1 MCAVVGAFSKTKV
14 DLDLFQKVMV
24 QSMIRGKHASGIA
37 WNNNGKL
44 AYRIIDESANFL
56 AFKNI
61 DTNMI
66 IGHARYSTSDLN
78 YNQPIK
84 TDKIAIVHNGVISQ
98 EHPDTWKDTYGY
110 DFDTKNDSEIV
121 LRSYENNKHPLQ
133 LDGSMATIILDM
145 TEKPT
150 ILFFRNEQRPLY
162 YSTDKDIY
170 IASTKNILERSGFEH
185 ILKTDSCVEYKIDGK
200 FSTNLIRKSKT
211 DLQWLNF

>member
-14 DLDLFQKVMV
+14 DLELFQKVMV

-110 DFDTKNDSEIV
+110 NFNTKNDSEIV

-211 DLQWLNF
+211 DLQ

>member
-44 AYRIIDESANFL
+44 AYRIINESANFL

-110 DFDTKNDSEIV
+110 DFVTKNDSEIV

-145 TEKPT
+145 TNKPT

-200 FSTNLIRKSKT
+200 FSTNLIRQSKT
-211 DLQWLNF
+211 DLQ

>member
-121 LRSYENNKHPLQ
+121 LRNYENNKHPLQ

-211 DLQWLNF
+211 DLQ

>member
-110 DFDTKNDSEIV
+110 NFNTKNDSEIV

-145 TEKPT
+145 TNKPT

-200 FSTNLIRKSKT
+200 FNTNLIRQSKT
-211 DLQWLNF
+211 DLQ

>member
-133 LDGSMATIILDM
+133 LDGSIATIILDM

-200 FSTNLIRKSKT
+200 FSTNLIRQSKT
-211 DLQWLNF
+211 DLQ

>member
-110 DFDTKNDSEIV
+110 DFVSKNDSEIV
-121 LRSYENNKHPLQ
+121 LKSYENNKHPLQ

-145 TEKPT
+145 TDKPT

-200 FSTNLIRKSKT
+200 FSTNLIRQSKT
-211 DLQWLNF
+211 DLQ

>member
-121 LRSYENNKHPLQ
+121 LRNYENNKHPLQ

-145 TEKPT
+145 TNKPT

-200 FSTNLIRKSKT
+200 FNTNLIRQSKT
-211 DLQWLNF
+211 DLQ

>member
-14 DLDLFQKVMV
+14 DLELFQKVMV

-44 AYRIIDESANFL
+44 AYRIINESANFL

-110 DFDTKNDSEIV
+110 DFVTKNDSEIV

-145 TEKPT
+145 TNKPT

-200 FSTNLIRKSKT
+200 FSTNLIRQSKT
-211 DLQWLNF
+211 DLQ

>member
-24 QSMIRGKHASGIA
+24 QSMIRGKHASGIS

-200 FSTNLIRKSKT
+200 FSTNLIRQSKT
-211 DLQWLNF
+211 DLQ

>member
-133 LDGSMATIILDM
+133 LDGSIATIILDM

-200 FSTNLIRKSKT
+200 FNTNLIRQSKT
-211 DLQWLNF
+211 DLQ

>member
-1 MCAVVGAFSKTKV
+1 MCAVVGAFSKTIV

-211 DLQWLNF
+211 DLQ

>member
-14 DLDLFQKVMV
+14 DLELFQKVMI

-44 AYRIIDESANFL
+44 SYRIIDESANFL

-133 LDGSMATIILDM
+133 LNGSMATIILDI
-145 TEKPT
+145 TNKPK

-162 YSTDKDIY
+162 YSTDKDTY
-170 IASTKNILERSGFEH
+170 IASTKNILKRSGFKH
-185 ILKTDSCVEYKIDGK
+185 ILKTNSCVEYKIDGK
-200 FSTNLIRKSKT
+200 FTTNLIRQSKT
-211 DLQWLNF
+211 DLQ

>member
-110 DFDTKNDSEIV
+110 DFNTKNDSEIV

-145 TEKPT
+145 TDKPT

-200 FSTNLIRKSKT
+200 FSTNLIRQSKT
-211 DLQWLNF
+211 DLQ

>member
-14 DLDLFQKVMV
+14 DLELFQKVMV

-44 AYRIIDESANFL
+44 AYRIINESANFL

-110 DFDTKNDSEIV
+110 DFVTKNDSEIV

-133 LDGSMATIILDM
+133 LEGSMATIILDM
-145 TEKPT
+145 TNKPT

-200 FSTNLIRKSKT
+200 FSTNLIRQSKT
-211 DLQWLNF
+211 DLQ

>member
-185 ILKTDSCVEYKIDGK
+185 ILKTDSCIEYKIDGK
-200 FSTNLIRKSKT
+200 FSTNLIRQSKT
-211 DLQWLNF
+211 DLQ

>member
-200 FSTNLIRKSKT
+200 FNTNLIRQSKT
-211 DLQWLNF
+211 DLQ

>member
-98 EHPDTWKDTYGY
+98 EHPNTWKDTYGY

-185 ILKTDSCVEYKIDGK
+185 ILKTDSCIEYKIDGK
-200 FSTNLIRKSKT
+200 FSTNLIRQSKT
-211 DLQWLNF
+211 DLQ